1 MSKLTEYLLGA
12 LAALFIVA
20 WQGAA
25 LGASLHGPAGQTVSI
40 AVKYADLDLNRPA
53 DVKTLYQRIRH
64 AAYGACGQR
73 ELTGSHSALP
83 SWQQCVRDAVEQAV
97 ARLDRP
103 ALTAY
108 HRDHS
113 EAARKG

>member
-25 LGASLHGPAGQTVSI
+25 LGASLDGSAGQSVTVR
-40 AVKYADLDLNRPA
+40 YADLDLNRPA

-64 AAYGACGQR
+64 AAYGACGER
-73 ELTGSHSALP
+73 ELTGSHLPLP
-83 SWQQCVRDAVEQAV
+83 SWQTCVRDAVDQAV
-97 ARLDRP
+97 AQLDRP

-108 HRDHS
+108 HREHS